1 MASSTILE
9 STATFEMQA
18 TRAGLSVAYVAAIK
32 NMGLG
37 TLGKIAYPLTTP
49 GTSPT
54 DAQIGTF
61 LNGVRPGTVPTLA
74 DETAMKRLVFE
85 SQTLKIA
92 NLRNSLQA
100 ADDSAS
106 KKVAPAESARI
117 AGQKARIPMEP
128 SFWLYDFFSA
138 TYESGE
144 SGELKY
150 IPPGKCLTRQ
160 QELSGAKPEKHI
172 KLDASS
178 SGLVVKDAAPEQ
190 EINVGSDLALFQA
203 MCRRA
208 LAMDLVGLASYDTIM
223 KWINRMFSLY
233 TQPPAPGFQK
243 ASQSQLLRA
252 ALPAASAPV
261 KEADLRDAPYDP
273 PKKGKGK
280 GKGKKKR
287 TPMPSGLV
295 GMHHQ
300 TPQGKAI
307 CYNFNLSKC
316 QDKNCK
322 REHVCC
328 SPRCYKKHPL
338 FEHA

>member
-1 MASSTILE
+1 
-9 STATFEMQA
+9 
-18 TRAGLSVAYVAAIK
+18 
-32 NMGLG
+32 
-37 TLGKIAYPLTTP
+37 
-49 GTSPT
+49 
-54 DAQIGTF
+54 
-61 LNGVRPGTVPTLA
+61 
-74 DETAMKRLVFE
+74 
-85 SQTLKIA
+85 
-92 NLRNSLQA
+92 
-100 ADDSAS
+100 
-106 KKVAPAESARI
+106 
-117 AGQKARIPMEP
+117 MEP
-128 SFWLYDFFSA
+128 SYWLYDAFSA
-138 TYESGE
+138 MYE

-160 QELSGAKPEKHI
+160 QELSGSKPEKHI

-178 SGLVVKDAAPEQ
+178 SGLVVKDSAPDQ
-190 EINVGSDLALFQA
+190 EINVASDLALFQA

-243 ASQSQLLRA
+243 VSQSQLLRA
-252 ALPAASAPV
+252 DRQSFLRLTELVTDNFKAGPTGTLPLDDAMGLLQNDMTVTYHLLPLPATSAPV
-261 KEADLRDAPYDP
+261 KEKPDKTEIREAPYDP

-287 TPMPSGLV
+287 MPMPNGLV

-307 CYNFNLSKC
+307 CYNFNLSGC
-316 QDKNCK
+316 RDKNCK

-328 SPRCYKKHPL
+328 SPGCYKKHPL
-338 FEHA
+338 YEHA

>member
-18 TRAGLSVAYVAAIK
+18 TRAGLSTAYIAAIK

-37 TLGKIAYPLTTP
+37 TLAKIAYALTTP

-54 DAQIGTF
+54 DAQIGAF

-85 SQTLKIA
+85 SQTLTLA

-106 KKVAPAESARI
+106 KKVAPAERAARI
-117 AGQKARIPMEP
+117 AGQKARLGGLDLSGPMEP
-128 SFWLYDFFSA
+128 SYWLYDTFSA
-138 TYESGE
+138 MYE

-150 IPPGKCLTRQ
+150 IAPGNSLNRQ

-190 EINVGSDLALFQA
+190 PEQEINVGSDLALLQA

-223 KWINRMFSLY
+223 KWVNPMFSLY
-233 TQPPAPGFQK
+233 AQPPAPGFQK
-243 ASQSQLLRA
+243 VSQGQLLRA
-252 ALPAASAPV
+252 DRQSF
-261 KEADLRDAPYDP
+261 LRLAEMVT
-273 PKKGKGK
+273 GGF
-280 GKGKKKR
+280 
-287 TPMPSGLV
+287 
-295 GMHHQ
+295 
-300 TPQGKAI
+300 KAGPTGVL
-307 CYNFNLSKC
+307 CLDGAFNL
-316 QDKNCK
+316 
-322 REHVCC
+322 
-328 SPRCYKKHPL
+328 L
-338 FEHA
+338 

>member
-1 MASSTILE
+1 MILHELIVYFSILLVRKMASSTILE

-37 TLGKIAYPLTTP
+37 TLGKIAYALTTP

-61 LNGVRPGTVPTLA
+61 LNGVRPGAVPTLA

-85 SQTLKIA
+85 SQTLTIA
-92 NLRNSLQA
+92 NLRNSL
-100 ADDSAS
+100 
-106 KKVAPAESARI
+106 AESARI

-138 TYESGE
+138 TYE

-190 EINVGSDLALFQA
+190 EINVVFQA

-243 ASQSQLLRA
+243 VSQSQLLRA

-300 TPQGKAI
+300 PPQGKAI

>member
-37 TLGKIAYPLTTP
+37 TLGKIAYALTTP

-61 LNGVRPGTVPTLA
+61 LKGVRPGAVPTLA

-85 SQTLKIA
+85 SQTLTIA
-92 NLRNSLQA
+92 NLRNSL
-100 ADDSAS
+100 
-106 KKVAPAESARI
+106 AESARI

-138 TYESGE
+138 TYE

-190 EINVGSDLALFQA
+190 EINVVFQA

-243 ASQSQLLRA
+243 VSQSQLLRA

-300 TPQGKAI
+300 PPQGKAI